1 MNLSG
6 NDKLWTIVNAADN
19 LVSMLVDTSLYELYA
34 EEVTGSYENNGIKT
48 ISGFE
53 KAVTRFTEDHE
64 TDYQIEDVY
73 EIAMNVIDMVDRF

>member
-6 NDKLWTIVNAADN
+6 NDRLWTVVNAADN
-19 LVSMLVDTSLYELYA
+19 LVSMLVDNSLYELYA
-34 EEVTGSYENNGIKT
+34 EEVTGLYEKHGIKT

-53 KAVTRFTEDHE
+53 KAVIRFTEDHE